1 MTTAPHPFTLRQL
14 QYALAIHDRGSFRA
28 AAEACH
34 VAQPS
39 LSAQVAQLEDALG
52 VVLFER
58 DRRGVLPTPAGSVL
72 LERMRRLVVD
82 ADALREAARRAGDPL
97 DGTLRLGVIP
107 TIAPYLLPTLA
118 PRLREAFPRLSALWT
133 EERTPVLAARLA
145 SGALDAALLAQ
156 EADLGDVTC
165 ATVGRDPFVLAAP
178 RAHRLAAE
186 TGPVEE
192 DALRD
197 EAVLLLEEGHC
208 LRTQALAWCAR
219 TAVHE
224 LAWRATSLGTLAQVV
239 ASGAGITLLPRLA
252 VDTEVRRADLVVR
265 PLAAPAPFRTLVL
278 AWRTHS
284 PLAPALERLA
294 GVMREA
300 YGSPSST

>member
-1 MTTAPHPFTLRQL
+1 MHPAPHPFTLRQL

-58 DRRGVLPTPAGSVL
+58 DRRRVLPTPAGAVL
-72 LERMRRLVVD
+72 LARMRRLVGD
-82 ADALREAARRAGDPL
+82 ADALGDAARRAADPL

-107 TIAPYLLPTLA
+107 TIAPYMLPVVA
-118 PRLREAFPRLSALWT
+118 PHLRGTFPRLSALWT
-133 EERTPVLAARLA
+133 EDRTPVLAARLA
-145 SGALDAALLAQ
+145 AGELDAALLAR
-156 EADLGDVTC
+156 EADLGDVDV
-165 ATVGRDPFVLAAP
+165 AILAHDPFVVATSRAHALAAG
-178 RAHRLAAE
+178 E
-186 TGPVEE
+186 GPVPEE
-192 DALRD
+192 SLRD

-219 TAVHE
+219 TNVHE
-224 LAWRATSLGTLAQVV
+224 MAWRATSLGTLAQVV
-239 ASGAGITLLPRLA
+239 ASGAGLTLLPRMA
-252 VDTEVRRADLVVR
+252 VETETRRAHLSVR
-265 PLAAPAPFRTLVL
+265 PLAAPEPYRTIVL
-278 AWRTHS
+278 AWRARS

-294 GVMREA
+294 GAMRDA
-300 YGSPSST
+300 YASPSST